1 MDKWI
6 QVEQNETFRLL
17 SEDLDEYLENPDPE
31 FWVETGQISISY
43 AYVTNG
49 VTGTYYDT
57 VEKLI
62 EIEGK

>member
-6 QVEQNETFRLL
+6 QIEQNEIFRLL
-17 SEDLDEYLENPDPE
+17 PEDLDEYLENPTTE
-31 FWVETGQISISY
+31 YWVETGQISISY

-49 VTGTYYDT
+49 ITGTYYDSID
-57 VEKLI
+57 KLI

>member
-6 QVEQNETFRLL
+6 QVEQNETFVIKMD
-17 SEDLDEYLENPDPE
+17 ELDEYLESYNSDY
-31 FWVETGQISISY
+31 WIETGEITLLYSY
-43 AYVTNG
+43 VING
-49 VTGTYYDT
+49 VTGTSYDT